1 MRSLL
6 LWLLLATPALSCAQA
21 PATPATAPAVATQ
34 YCTLV
39 AVGSTYSGMQL
50 QLDYG
55 RQAKKYLSAPEAA
68 EAKTDQVALDN
79 IFTIADALNFLSSHG
94 WECIGVSSVT
104 SSLSGP
110 TTSGFVPR
118 AGSTLAV
125 GHSEV
130 QYLLRRRGQ

>member
-1 MRSLL
+1 MRTLL
-6 LWLLLATPALSCAQA
+6 FWLLLAVPALSHAQTA
-21 PATPATAPAVATQ
+21 ATPANSPAVATQ

-39 AVGSTYSGMQL
+39 AVGSTYSGMTL

-55 RQAKKYLSAPEAA
+55 RQAKKYLSAAEAA
-68 EAKTDQVALDN
+68 EANADQVALSN
-79 IFTIADALNFLSSHG
+79 IFTVADALNLLSSHG
-94 WECIGVSSVT
+94 WECIGVSTIT

-110 TTSGFVPR
+110 TTTGFVPR

-130 QYLLRRRGQ
+130 QYLLRRRG

>member
-1 MRSLL
+1 MRTLF
-6 LWLLLATPALSCAQA
+6 LWLLLAMPALGRAQV
-21 PATPATAPAVATQ
+21 ATAPAVATQ

-55 RQAKKYLSAPEAA
+55 RQARKYLSEPEAA
-68 EAKTDQVALDN
+68 EAKADQVALAN
-79 IFTIADALNFLSSHG
+79 IFTVADALNLLSSHG

-104 SSLSGP
+104 SSLSAP
-110 TTSGFVPR
+110 TPTGFVPR

-125 GHSEV
+125 GQSEV